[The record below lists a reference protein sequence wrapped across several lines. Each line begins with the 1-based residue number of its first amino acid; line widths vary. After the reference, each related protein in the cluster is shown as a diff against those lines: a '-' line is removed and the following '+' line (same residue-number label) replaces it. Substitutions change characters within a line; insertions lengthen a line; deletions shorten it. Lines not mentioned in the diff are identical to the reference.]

1 MLFNL
6 DFANS
11 TILSYF
17 FFFLLVI
24 DLYFLHKFFNPIDEL
39 AIPIGIPTLE
49 AKAEMETHSVIVEIT
64 TSKWPIQFKP
74 LQTFLCFLL
83 TN

>member
-24 DLYFLHKFFNPIDEL
+24 AYTFYYFLLLF
-39 AIPIGIPTLE
+39 IPIGIPTVE

-74 LQTFLCFLL
+74 LQTSLCFLL

>member
-1 MLFNL
+1 M
-6 DFANS
+6 
-11 TILSYF
+11 
-17 FFFLLVI
+17 
-24 DLYFLHKFFNPIDEL
+24 
-39 AIPIGIPTLE
+39 GIPTVE

-74 LQTFLCFLL
+74 LQTFLYFLL